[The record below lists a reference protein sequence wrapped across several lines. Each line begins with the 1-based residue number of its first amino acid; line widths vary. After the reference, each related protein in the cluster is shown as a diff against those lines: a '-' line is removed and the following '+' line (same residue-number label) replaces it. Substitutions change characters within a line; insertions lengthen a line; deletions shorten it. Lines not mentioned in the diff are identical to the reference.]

1 MSQNVTSQFLEYVR
15 SKERS
20 AHSKRVLSK
29 IISMAEN
36 EDPQVQQVLKELY
49 PYLGKAYRIGF
60 TGPPGSGKSTLVNL
74 VSKMFADRN
83 LKVGIIAVDPTSS
96 FTGGAILGDRYRMN
110 DIVLHPDIF
119 IRSMASRG
127 SFGGLVRT
135 AYQVADIMDAYGMD
149 MIIFETVGVGQSEIE
164 IVEHADT
171 TVVVLVPE
179 SGDGVQAM
187 KAGLME
193 IADVFVIN
201 KSDRE
206 QADYIKR
213 EVESMIE
220 LKPHDAKTWLPA
232 VIKTIATQKKGIE
245 GVIEEIRKHRDHLS
259 GGGELERRRKER
271 IRHELQR
278 LIEDKMRKQWH
289 ENDFMKKIET
299 HILDI
304 HTGKDSIYSVAE
316 KLYQDF
322 FNVRSQ

>member
-1 MSQNVTSQFLEYVR
+1 MSQNVTAQFLEYIR
-15 SKERS
+15 SNERN
-20 AHSKRVLSK
+20 AHSKRILSK

-36 EDPQVQQVLKELY
+36 EEPQVQTVLKELY

-135 AYQVADIMDAYGMD
+135 AYQVADIMEAYGMD
-149 MIIFETVGVGQSEIE
+149 IIIFETVGVGQSEIE

-213 EVESMIE
+213 EVESMLE
-220 LKPHDAKTWLPA
+220 LKSHDDKTWLPS
-232 VIKTIATQKKGIE
+232 VIKTIATQKKGIDN
-245 GVIEEIRKHRDHLS
+245 VVNEIGKHRDHLNA
-259 GGGELERRRKER
+259 GGELEKRRKER
-271 IRHELQR
+271 LRHELLR
-278 LIEDKMRKQWH
+278 LIEDKIRKQWN
-289 ENDFMKKIET
+289 ENDFMEKIDA

-304 HTGKDSIYSVAE
+304 HTRKDSIYSVAE
-316 KLYQDF
+316 KIYQDF
-322 FNVRSQ
+322 FNGRS

>member
-36 EDPQVQQVLKELY
+36 EDPRVQQVLKELY

-304 HTGKDSIYSVAE
+304 HTSKDSIYSVAE